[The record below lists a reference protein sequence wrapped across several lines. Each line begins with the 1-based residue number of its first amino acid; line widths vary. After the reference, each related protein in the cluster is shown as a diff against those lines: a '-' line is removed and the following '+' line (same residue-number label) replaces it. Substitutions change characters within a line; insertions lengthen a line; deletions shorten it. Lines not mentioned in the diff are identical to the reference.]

1 MIKIEK
7 LHKFYGTGES
17 KNEVLRGISLD
28 IKDGDFMVI
37 LGASGSGKSTLLN
50 VISGL
55 EPADGGNVFYDDK
68 NISDMDDR
76 ETTLFRKDTIG
87 YVFQQYFL
95 LPNLNVDKNVKMGA
109 DLAGNTDYR
118 KLIEAAGL
126 ADKLKKYPHE
136 LSGGEQQR
144 VSIARALAK
153 QPKVLYLDEPTGALD
168 EATGRMVLEL
178 ICRLQRKMGFTMVM
192 VTHNQNIAEM
202 ADTVI
207 SMNSGR
213 IVEQY
218 QNDNPKSAYEIAW

>member
-1 MIKIEK
+1 MIKIK
-7 LHKFYGTGES
+7 NLHKFYGIGES
-17 KNEVLRGISLD
+17 QNEVLRGISLD
-28 IKDGDFMVI
+28 IADGDFVVI

-55 EPADGGNVFYDDK
+55 EPADTGDVFYNDK
-68 NISDMDDR
+68 NICHMKDA
-76 ETTLFRKDTIG
+76 EITLFRRNTIG

-95 LPNLNVDKNVKMGA
+95 LPNLDVDKNVKMGA
-109 DLAGNTDYR
+109 ELAKNTGYR
-118 KLIEAAGL
+118 ELIAAVGL

-144 VSIARALAK
+144 ASIARALAK
-153 QPKVLYLDEPTGALD
+153 KPEVLYLDEPTGALD
-168 EATGRMVLEL
+168 EATGRLVLEL
-178 ICRLQRKMGFTMVM
+178 IGNLHSKMGFTMVM

-202 ADTVI
+202 ANTVI

-218 QNDNPKSAYEIAW
+218 HNDNPKSAREIAW

>member
-1 MIKIEK
+1 MIQIRN
-7 LHKFYGTGES
+7 LHKFYGTEGS
-17 KNEVLRGISLD
+17 RTEVLKGISLD

-55 EPADGGNVFYDDK
+55 EPADAGTVSYNSRNICQMSDK
-68 NISDMDDR
+68 EM
-76 ETTLFRKDTIG
+76 TLFRRNVIG

-109 DLAGNTDYR
+109 DLVKNSNYR
-118 KLIEAAGL
+118 KLIEAVGL
-126 ADKLKKYPHE
+126 ADKRGKYPHQ

-144 VSIARALAK
+144 VSVARALAK
-153 QPKVLYLDEPTGALD
+153 KPKVLYLDEPTGALD
-168 EATGRMVLEL
+168 EATGRLVLDL
-178 ICRLQRKMGFTMVM
+178 ICRLQKELGFTMVM

-207 SMNSGR
+207 SMNSGK
-213 IVEQY
+213 IVKQY
-218 QNDNPKSAYEIAW
+218 QNDAPKSAYQIAW

>member
-1 MIKIEK
+1 MIKIRN

-17 KNEVLRGISLD
+17 KNEVLKGISLD

-55 EPADGGNVFYDDK
+55 EPADTGEVIYDDR
-68 NISDMDDR
+68 NICEMTDQ
-76 ETTLFRKDTIG
+76 EVTVFRKDTIG

-109 DLAGNTDYR
+109 DLAGNADYR
-118 KLIEAAGL
+118 KLIEAVGL
-126 ADKLKKYPHE
+126 ADKMKKYPHE

-153 QPKVLYLDEPTGALD
+153 QPRVLYLDEPTGALD
-168 EATGRMVLEL
+168 EATGRFVLEL
-178 ICRLQRKMGFTMVM
+178 ICKLQKVIGFTMVM

-202 ADTVI
+202 SDTVI
-207 SMNSGR
+207 SMNSGK

-218 QNDNPKSAYEIAW
+218 HNDHPKSAYEIEW

>member
-1 MIKIEK
+1 MIKIRN

-17 KNEVLRGISLD
+17 KNEVLKGISLN
-28 IKDGDFMVI
+28 IKDGDFLVI

-55 EPADGGNVFYDDK
+55 EPADTGEIFYDDR
-68 NISDMDDR
+68 NICKMTDQ
-76 ETTLFRKDTIG
+76 EVTVFRKNTIG

-109 DLAGNTDYR
+109 DLAGNADYR
-118 KLIEAAGL
+118 ELIEAVGL
-126 ADKLKKYPHE
+126 ADKMKKYPHE

-153 QPKVLYLDEPTGALD
+153 QPRVLYLDEPTGALD
-168 EATGRMVLEL
+168 EATGRFVLEL
-178 ICRLQRKMGFTMVM
+178 ICNLQKEIGFTMVM

-202 ADTVI
+202 SDTVI
-207 SMNSGR
+207 SMNSGK

-218 QNDNPKSAYEIAW
+218 HNDHPKSAYEIEW

>member
-1 MIKIEK
+1 MIKIEN
-7 LHKFYGTGES
+7 LHKYYGAGES
-17 KNEVLRGISLD
+17 KNEVLKGISLD
-28 IKDGDFMVI
+28 IEDGDFLVI

-50 VISGL
+50 IISGL
-55 EPADGGNVFYDDK
+55 EPADMGNVYYNDK
-68 NISDMDDR
+68 NIC
-76 ETTLFRKDTIG
+76 EIKYNEITLFRKDVIG

-95 LPNLNVDKNVKMGA
+95 LPNLNIDKNVKMGA
-109 DLAGNTDYR
+109 DLAKNTDYR
-118 KLIEAAGL
+118 KLIEAVGL
-126 ADKLKKYPHE
+126 ADKMKKYPHE

-168 EATGRMVLEL
+168 ESTGRAVLEL
-178 ICRLQRKMGFTMVM
+178 ICKLQKELRFTMVM

-202 ADTVI
+202 ANTVI

-218 QNDNPKSAYEIAW
+218 HNENPKSAYEIAW

>member
-1 MIKIEK
+1 MIKIRN

-17 KNEVLRGISLD
+17 KNEVLKGISLD
-28 IKDGDFMVI
+28 IKDGDFLVI

-55 EPADGGNVFYDDK
+55 EPADTGEVFYDDR
-68 NISDMDDR
+68 NICEMTDQ
-76 ETTLFRKDTIG
+76 EVTVFRKNTIG

-109 DLAGNTDYR
+109 DLAGNADYR
-118 KLIEAAGL
+118 ELIEAVGL
-126 ADKLKKYPHE
+126 ADKMKKYPHE

-153 QPKVLYLDEPTGALD
+153 RPRVLYLDEPTGALD
-168 EATGRMVLEL
+168 EATGRFVLEL
-178 ICRLQRKMGFTMVM
+178 ICKLQKEIGFTMVM

-202 ADTVI
+202 SDTVI
-207 SMNSGR
+207 SMNSGK

-218 QNDNPKSAYEIAW
+218 HNDHPKSAYEIEW

>member
-1 MIKIEK
+1 MIQIRN
-7 LHKFYGTGES
+7 LHKFYGTEG
-17 KNEVLRGISLD
+17 NRTEVLKGISLD

-55 EPADGGNVFYDDK
+55 EPADAGTVSYNSK
-68 NISDMDDR
+68 NICQMSDKEM
-76 ETTLFRKDTIG
+76 TLFRRNVIG

-109 DLAGNTDYR
+109 DLVKNSNYR
-118 KLIEAAGL
+118 KLIEAVGL
-126 ADKLKKYPHE
+126 ADKSGKYPHQ

-144 VSIARALAK
+144 VSVARALAK
-153 QPKVLYLDEPTGALD
+153 RPKVLYLDEPTGALD
-168 EATGRMVLEL
+168 EATGRLVLDL
-178 ICRLQRKMGFTMVM
+178 ICRLQKELGFTMVM

-207 SMNSGR
+207 SMNSGK
-213 IVEQY
+213 IVKQY
-218 QNDNPKSAYEIAW
+218 QNDAPKSAYQIAW

>member
-1 MIKIEK
+1 MIKIDN
-7 LHKFYGTGES
+7 LHKFYGNGVS
-17 KNEVLRGISLD
+17 RNEVLRGISLD
-28 IKDGDFMVI
+28 IKKGDFIVI
-37 LGASGSGKSTLLN
+37 LGTSGSGKSTLLN

-55 EPADGGNVFYDDK
+55 EPADMGNVFYDDK
-68 NISDMDDR
+68 NISEMKDD
-76 ETTLFRKDTIG
+76 EVTLFRKDNIG
-87 YVFQQYFL
+87 FVFQQYFL

-109 DLAGNTDYR
+109 DLAKNSNYR
-118 KLIEAAGL
+118 DLIEAVGL
-126 ADKLKKYPHE
+126 ADKIKKYPHE

-153 QPKVLYLDEPTGALD
+153 QPQVLYLDEPTGALD

-178 ICRLQRKMGFTMVM
+178 LCKLHKELGFTMVM
-192 VTHNQNIAEM
+192 VTHNQNIAQM

-218 QNDNPKSAYEIAW
+218 QNSSPKSAYEIAW